1 MAPLTARVHRY
12 LALRANCFKVH
23 RLWRLPTPSR
33 LGGLPRRAAS
43 PPRYAMSR
51 PVSAVLARGG
61 RVWRPRLPSGQRW
74 PRTPA
79 VATACRFCLLYVG
92 SGGREREDRRAPCA
106 RQPADR
112 AARQCAESDV
122 PGAALLAGV
131 NGIYSTLER
140 TLRRLC
146 TLTDA
151 RVHTH
156 THTLPCKQCARAHGA
171 TGLDCADWLRRTGTS
186 SCGNSRAGWTSR
198 ARN

>member
-1 MAPLTARVHRY
+1 MAALTARVHRY

-51 PVSAVLARGG
+51 PVSAVLGRGE

-79 VATACRFCLLYVG
+79 VATACCFCLLYVG

-140 TLRRLC
+140 TLRRLR

-151 RVHTH
+151 RVH